1 MTDVVRR
8 PSTRDAMVAA
18 AEKELRTSGT
28 LSLDSAARAAAVTKP
43 GLMYHFSTKEEL
55 MTAVLDRVL
64 TRYEVQLTAALGT
77 HDFAAAPV
85 ADRMRAY
92 VEWACAGECESGDLV
107 MFADPRLRD
116 SLTQHWT
123 ERIEPWLQVPDDVPA
138 AQRSAL
144 LAARLLADG
153 VWFNLASDLLPL
165 TAADL
170 AGVRAAAASL
180 LEVAD
185 A

>member
-1 MTDVVRR
+1 
-8 PSTRDAMVAA
+8 
-18 AEKELRTSGT
+18 
-28 LSLDSAARAAAVTKP
+28 
-43 GLMYHFSTKEEL
+43 
-55 MTAVLDRVL
+55 
-64 TRYEVQLTAALGT
+64 
-77 HDFAAAPV
+77 
-85 ADRMRAY
+85 
-92 VEWACAGECESGDLV
+92 

-123 ERIEPWLQVPDDVPA
+123 DRIEPWLRVPDDVPA

-165 TAADL
+165 TPADL
-170 AGVRAAAASL
+170 AGVRAAAFAM
-180 LEVAD
+180 LEVGD